1 MQVWSLAA
9 VLLTL
14 LLAGPVAAE
23 PVFAR
28 GGAVGLEPPPGLRPA
43 ERFAGFENAAGA
55 SILLIELPPT
65 AYYEMER
72 GLQGPELKRTGM
84 TAVTRRRLTLKDG
97 PALLIRGRQT
107 VQGKAFR
114 KWVLLLGARPATAM
128 VTVQAPAGSE
138 KALPDKAVEAALLS
152 VVVRT
157 PADDE
162 RLRALPFRIAD
173 VAGLRVLGVLG
184 GSAVA
189 LTEGPEDEMKDA
201 AQPLV
206 IVASG
211 LGPAPP
217 AADRIFFAR
226 KAAEAL
232 SGVVELK
239 LKGEPAAEGD
249 VVRLQATGK
258 DADTGRA
265 LQVVQVIRFE
275 ADGYLRTVGV
285 ARADAP
291 GFGDRVARVAAS
303 LARR

>member
-1 MQVWSLAA
+1 MRFWSPAA

-14 LLAGPVAAE
+14 FLAAPVAAE

-28 GGAVGLEPPPGLRPA
+28 GGAIGLEPPPGLKPA

-55 SILLIELPPT
+55 TILLIELPPA
-65 AYYEMER
+65 AYYEMEQA
-72 GLQGPELKRTGM
+72 LQGPELKRTGM
-84 TAVTRRRLTLKDG
+84 TAASRRRLTLKDG
-97 PALLIRGRQT
+97 PALLVRGRQA
-107 VQGKAFR
+107 VDGKAFR
-114 KWVLLLGARPATAM
+114 KWVLLLGARPATAL

-138 KALPDKAVEAALLS
+138 KALPDKAVEAALMS

-162 RLRALPFRIAD
+162 RLRGLPFRIAD
-173 VAGLRVLGVLG
+173 VAGLRVLAVLG

-189 LTEGPEDEMKDA
+189 LTEGPADEVKDA

-206 IVASG
+206 IVASS
-211 LGPAPP
+211 LGSPPP
-217 AADRIFFAR
+217 AAERIAFAR
-226 KAAEAL
+226 RAAEEL
-232 SGVVELK
+232 PGVTELK
-239 LKGEPAAEGD
+239 FTGAPMVEGD
-249 VVRLQATGK
+249 VVRLRATGK

-275 ADGYLRTVGV
+275 ADGYLRAVGV
-285 ARADAP
+285 ARAETT
-291 GFGDRVARVAAS
+291 GFADRVARVAAS